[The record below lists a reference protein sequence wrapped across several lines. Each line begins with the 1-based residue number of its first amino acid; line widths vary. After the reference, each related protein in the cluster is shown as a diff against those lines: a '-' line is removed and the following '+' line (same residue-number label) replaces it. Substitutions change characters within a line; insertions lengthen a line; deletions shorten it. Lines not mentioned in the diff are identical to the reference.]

1 MLANL
6 SDKLCLCWKDFES
19 NISTSFRELCDGKEM
34 LDVSLA
40 CDDSMLFTSLI
51 VKTLIIRRNPDF
63 GTGAEF
69 NINNGA
75 TSVDIFQ
82 MVQKRYMRHGFFH
95 L

>member
-1 MLANL
+1 M
-6 SDKLCLCWKDFES
+6 E
-19 NISTSFRELCDGKEM
+19 IHQQETTTT
-34 LDVSLA
+34 
-40 CDDSMLFTSLI
+40 LFTSLL